1 MIANYLNK
9 ILLICFSLICLK
21 GQDQLDIKNAE
32 YMPFHT
38 KILWGENGLI
48 RKTNLAPATR
58 KEEVELRVKM
68 LQTHQKLALVSLG
81 LLAYQYSLG
90 LELTDGDYSNLSS
103 HKTFSKVTWSAY
115 MTSASLSYFAPP
127 ALIYEK
133 RVSSMKIHRWLS
145 YIHFV
150 GMMSIPV
157 LGKNISTSTNRLTA
171 ITTHQ
176 DVATATL
183 VSMILSGLLTILP
196 Y

>member
-1 MIANYLNK
+1 
-9 ILLICFSLICLK
+9 
-21 GQDQLDIKNAE
+21 
-32 YMPFHT
+32 
-38 KILWGENGLI
+38 
-48 RKTNLAPATR
+48 
-58 KEEVELRVKM
+58 
-68 LQTHQKLALVSLG
+68 
-81 LLAYQYSLG
+81 
-90 LELTDGDYSNLSS
+90 
-103 HKTFSKVTWSAY
+103 
-115 MTSASLSYFAPP
+115 
-127 ALIYEK
+127 
-133 RVSSMKIHRWLS
+133 MKIHRWLS

>member
-1 MIANYLNK
+1 MIGNYLNK
-9 ILLICFSLICLK
+9 VLLICFSLICLK

-48 RKTNLAPATR
+48 RKTNLAPDTR

-90 LELTDGDYSNLSS
+90 LELADGDYSNLSS

-145 YIHFV
+145 YIHFA

-157 LGKNISTSTNRLTA
+157 LGKNILTSTNRVTA
-171 ITTHQ
+171 IASHQ

-183 VSMILSGLLTILP
+183 ISMVLSGLLTILP

>member
-1 MIANYLNK
+1 MIGNILNK
-9 ILLICFSLICLK
+9 VLLICLSLICLK

-90 LELTDGDYSNLSS
+90 LELADGDYSNLSS

-145 YIHFV
+145 YMHFA

-157 LGKNISTSTNRLTA
+157 LGKNISISTNRVTA

-183 VSMILSGLLTILP
+183 ISMILSGLLTILP